1 MENDEARGIDWQA
14 EEPAGDVVSAEVT
27 PLCMYCLHPT
37 DPHTYYCPNCQSND
51 AVNPLV
57 TYLPFEGLRFTYGGL
72 AKVWGWLV
80 PSDAPIW
87 LKIVLTLG
95 FASAWPVTIP
105 LMLIFWTVEPAR
117 IRWYA
122 LLAVLAVVAIAGLG
136 QMFLS
141 FSSMLF

>member
-14 EEPAGDVVSAEVT
+14 DEPATDVSSVEVT
-27 PLCMYCLHPT
+27 PLCMNCLQPT

-80 PSDAPIW
+80 PPDAPIW
-87 LKIVLTLG
+87 LKVVLTLG
-95 FASAWPVTIP
+95 FAFAWPVTMP
-105 LMLIFWTVEPAR
+105 LLLIFWTVEPQR
-117 IRWYA
+117 IRWYTLLTVFAVAA
-122 LLAVLAVVAIAGLG
+122 LVGLG
-136 QMFLS
+136 RIAFV
-141 FSSMLF
+141 FSRTLF